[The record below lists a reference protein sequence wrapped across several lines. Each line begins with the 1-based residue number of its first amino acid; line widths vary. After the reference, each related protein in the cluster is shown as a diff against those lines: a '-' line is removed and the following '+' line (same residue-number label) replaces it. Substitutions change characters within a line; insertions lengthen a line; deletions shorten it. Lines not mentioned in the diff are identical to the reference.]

1 MKRKLQ
7 GRVVN
12 VVFLGRMYEMI
23 AEEDRVLKSTLLE
36 NICHAE
42 LPKGEMSNL
51 KLLDSVTSSGEELYE
66 REGQI
71 NVEGI
76 NICYVKHWWK
86 DFEES
91 LLDYIEDEVRAVML
105 KKKTQKARRTA
116 TSEWTR
122 SIGFSTQNWGARGHE
137 TRAPFSDE
145 KGISSARLREHAD
158 KKIFGL
164 VVEVLCLRFEEF
176 GELFSKSGRID
187 LKYNST
193 IVRGSSHFD
202 RKDVCHQVIFTLG
215 SSKEGLIVEEN
226 KKETELQCHRE
237 PMAFDGRFQHW
248 VAKWDVNGATT
259 RDRIA
264 VVCYLTDA
272 PESFRHEKMTVE
284 EIKEKYT
291 TKVK

>member
-12 VVFLGRMYEMI
+12 VVFLGKMYEMI
-23 AEEDRVLKSTLLE
+23 AEEDRLLKSTLLE

-42 LPKGEMSNL
+42 LPKGEMSKL

-105 KKKTQKARRTA
+105 KKKTQKPRRTA

-122 SIGFSTQNWGARGHE
+122 SIGFSTQPLGASGHE
-137 TRAPFSDE
+137 EKAPFSDE
-145 KGISSARLREHAD
+145 KGICSARLMEHAD
-158 KKIFGL
+158 KKIFWL
-164 VVEVLCLRFEEF
+164 VGELLCLRFKEY
-176 GELFSKSGRID
+176 GDLFKKSGRVD

-202 RKDVCHQVIFTLG
+202 LKDVCHQVIFTLG
-215 SSKEGLIVEEN
+215 SSKEGLMVEEN
-226 KKETELQCHRE
+226 EKEKELQCHRE

-248 VAKWDVNGATT
+248 VAKSDVNVATS

-284 EIKEKYT
+284 EIKKKYS
-291 TKVK
+291 TKFK